1 MKLRLRINNATCHL
15 NLDGEN
21 PTLDDLICKIRE
33 AVLPN
38 YGLSSDTEFGLS
50 LNGKEPLTETHLP
63 LAECEIVQGD
73 LISVILAD
81 HGSSSVPAQD
91 QNNSQL
97 RGSAVS
103 DQQNDLCMESTSQN
117 RKYNLH
123 SDGLEYTGDISTEME
138 LAPDMADQEGEAGL
152 FSPGPMLCS
161 EAEDGQI
168 PHSLET
174 LYYASGCSNPCD
186 AVVVV
191 IHLLMLEMGYEPQQ
205 FSNLPAQKT
214 TQMPN
219 GWKAGEIYKFEYL
232 HALCEGSSTLLI
244 AVPMGRFI
252 VVNAT
257 QKKNGKFIVS
267 MKKTLL
273 NPLSYINGTG
283 NGENAAGV
291 YKDLQRLSCI
301 FKDQIV
307 YPLLASTR
315 QALDLPDAFGLAV
328 LPLELKLR
336 IFRLL
341 DIQAIVSLSAV
352 NRGLNMATEDPILW
366 RFLYQRDFRDTSTRP
381 RDTDWK
387 DLYKM
392 KYKQKKDKAQFCRFR
407 VFPRPRPQP
416 FPFQPSP
423 FYPFPFSP
431 NLPYPPGI
439 LGGEYDERPQL
450 PYSGPGFPFLPGA
463 NSDIRQPFR
472 PAFDPFG
479 PQHGNPRGNFTRRHP
494 ARSSD
499 IRRGFI

>member
-1 MKLRLRINNATCHL
+1 MCRFVASFHNVMFLKL
-15 NLDGEN
+15 
-21 PTLDDLICKIRE
+21 
-33 AVLPN
+33 
-38 YGLSSDTEFGLS
+38 
-50 LNGKEPLTETHLP
+50 
-63 LAECEIVQGD
+63 
-73 LISVILAD
+73 
-81 HGSSSVPAQD
+81 
-91 QNNSQL
+91 
-97 RGSAVS
+97 
-103 DQQNDLCMESTSQN
+103 N
-117 RKYNLH
+117 RKRKIAETKQMKDVTQRLTKAIERTLH
-123 SDGLEYTGDISTEME
+123 QSRVQMDGEYTGDISTEME

-191 IHLLMLEMGYEPQQ
+191 IHLLMLEMGYEPQ

-252 VVNAT
+252 VVN
-257 QKKNGKFIVS
+257 
-267 MKKTLL
+267 
-273 NPLSYINGTG
+273 
-283 NGENAAGV
+283 
-291 YKDLQRLSCI
+291 
-301 FKDQIV
+301 
-307 YPLLASTR
+307 
-315 QALDLPDAFGLAV
+315 
-328 LPLELKLR
+328 
-336 IFRLL
+336 
-341 DIQAIVSLSAV
+341 
-352 NRGLNMATEDPILW
+352 
-366 RFLYQRDFRDTSTRP
+366 DTSTRP

-387 DLYKM
+387 DMATKATPDIPNFIFHAHQCKHWDASCFDIMDNCNSALSAADVEMSEQSDSESDAEMSPSVNLYKM